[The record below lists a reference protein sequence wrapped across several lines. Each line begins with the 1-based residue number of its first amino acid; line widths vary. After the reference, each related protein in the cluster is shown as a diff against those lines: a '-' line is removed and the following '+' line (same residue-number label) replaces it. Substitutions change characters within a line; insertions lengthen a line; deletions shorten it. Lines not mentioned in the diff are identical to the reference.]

1 MSYIHRA
8 VINMLTKPNEM
19 LCLCCD
25 DKLQMNLF
33 GIGSHNLDTYAII
46 SPHKI
51 QKNNMYSSLPGYI
64 SIWP

>member
-1 MSYIHRA
+1 
-8 VINMLTKPNEM
+8 MLTKPNEM

-51 QKNNMYSSLPGYI
+51 QKNNM
-64 SIWP
+64 